1 MTRPTFLILLPVI
14 GGIAGTLQ
22 AHFMGVMD
30 SKLGTVEGMFI
41 TYGGGGL
48 LIGLAMLSLRGGAL
62 GEWQTVP
69 WYVLSAGVL
78 GLVVVGIIGFTA
90 PRIGLV
96 PVLTLFVASQF
107 FVGAGLDHFGL
118 LGAEVR
124 PLDLSRASG
133 LGVILLGVWLVLR

>member
-1 MTRPTFLILLPVI
+1 MTTPIFLILLAVV

-30 SKLGTVEGMFI
+30 QNLGTVESMFI

-48 LIGLAMLSLRGGAL
+48 IIGLAMVFLGGGKL
-62 GEWQTVP
+62 GGWQIVP
-69 WYVLSAGVL
+69 WYVLSAGIL
-78 GLVVVGIIGFTA
+78 GLAVVGILGFTA
-90 PRIGLV
+90 PRLGLV

-124 PLDLSRASG
+124 TLDLSRVSG
-133 LGVILLGVWLVLR
+133 LGVILLGVWLVIR

>member
-1 MTRPTFLILLPVI
+1 VTLPTLLLLLPIV

-22 AHFMGVMD
+22 AHFMGMMD
-30 SKLGTVEGMFI
+30 STLGTLESMFI
-41 TYGGGGL
+41 TYGVGGL
-48 LIGLAMLSLRGGAL
+48 LIGLVMLLARGENLGA
-62 GEWQTVP
+62 WQTVP

-78 GLVVVGIIGFTA
+78 GLIVVGILGFTA
-90 PRIGLV
+90 PRLGLV

-107 FVGAGLDHFGL
+107 FVGATLDHFGL

>member
-1 MTRPTFLILLPVI
+1 VTRPAFLILLPVI

-30 SKLGTVEGMFI
+30 SKLGTVESMFI

-48 LIGLAMLSLRGGAL
+48 LIGLVMLLLRGGTL

-78 GLVVVGIIGFTA
+78 GLVVVGILGFTA

-124 PLDLSRASG
+124 PLDPSRASG
-133 LGVILLGVWLVLR
+133 LGVILFGVWLVLR